1 MRIST
6 AQSFDTGIDSLQKR
20 KLELDEA
27 QRQLTTGKRVNK
39 ASDDPAAAA
48 RAERALAA
56 QARHEASQRA
66 VEASRAVMQ
75 LTESA
80 LADAQELMQQ
90 ARELVMA
97 GGNGSYT
104 DSERRALAVQ
114 LRGIREQLL
123 SVANRADGR
132 GGHLFS
138 GQGASQPPFVDAP
151 AGVAWRGTAGRIDV
165 ASGES
170 LPVSTDGAAT
180 WLTAPTGNGVFET
193 RAVPGSAGAWI
204 DAGRITDPAALTGDA
219 YTIGFGA
226 GGSTY
231 SVLRNGAATALTN
244 VPYTSGKEIALDGWS
259 ATVIGT
265 PSAGDGF
272 EIGPATPTLGVF
284 GVLDAAVA
292 DLQTPLRTG
301 AQVQQGVNRSL
312 RDLDAVMTR
321 MQLVRAGVGETL
333 ARTDGVE
340 SRLADAK
347 LAAQTERSSAED
359 LDMVA
364 AISAFQSKQTGYDA
378 ALQSYATVRRMSLFD
393 YLRT

>member
-27 QRQLTTGKRVNK
+27 QRQLTTGKRVDR

-66 VEASRAVMQ
+66 VEASRTVMQ

-90 ARELVMA
+90 ARELVA
-97 GGNGSYT
+97 QAGNGSYT
-104 DSERRALAVQ
+104 DGERAALAVT

-123 SVANRADGR
+123 SVANRPDGR
-132 GGHLFS
+132 GGYLFS

-165 ASGES
+165 ASGET

-204 DAGRITDPAALTGDA
+204 DAGRIADPAALTGDT
-219 YTIGFGA
+219 YTVTFGA

-231 SVLRNGAATALTN
+231 SVLRNGAATALTD
-244 VPYTSGKEIALDGWS
+244 VAYASGKEIALDGWS
-259 ATVIGT
+259 VTVSGA

-272 EIGPATPTLGVF
+272 EVVPSTPTLGAF
-284 GVLDAAVA
+284 GVLDAVA
-292 DLQTPLRTG
+292 SDLQTPLRTG
-301 AQVQQGVNRSL
+301 SQIQQSVNHSL

-333 ARTDGVE
+333 ARADGVE
-340 SRLADAK
+340 SRLADAT